1 MIVST
6 KPIIKIC
13 FLLIL
18 LANPL
23 VAPANDTAEREHLAA
38 LIRQLQLMQ
47 QMTEQHVADYPQN
60 RSRYYFDFKR
70 LNTDLKRIESGIND
84 YLIPKR
90 AQPRD
95 LSEIS
100 GYYTQRS
107 QGDSDE

>member
-1 MIVST
+1 MIVS
-6 KPIIKIC
+6 KNLVLKIC
-13 FLLIL
+13 FSLIL

-23 VAPANDTAEREHLAA
+23 LAPANDSVEREHLAS

-60 RSRYYFDFKR
+60 RSRYYFDFNR
-70 LNTDLKRIESGIND
+70 LNADLKRIESGIND
-84 YLIPKR
+84 YLTPKR

-100 GYYTQRS
+100 GYYTGR